1 MEQQRKDESGFTL
14 IELMIVIAIIGI
26 LAAVAI
32 PAYQDYVVRA
42 KVGEGMNLSAGAKAA
57 VSETFI
63 SSGAFPTTNSTAG
76 IADSTSISGQDV
88 GTVAV
93 GAAGVITVT
102 FSSTDSNIGSAT
114 ITLTPTNE
122 GGSISWSCASS
133 LDNRYLPN
141 NCRS

>member
-1 MEQQRKDESGFTL
+1 MSKQSNTESGFTL

-63 SSGAFPTTNSTAG
+63 SSGTFPANNTAAG
-76 IADSTSISGQDV
+76 IAASTSIKGQDV
-88 GTVAV
+88 QTVNV
-93 GAAGVITVT
+93 TTAGVISVA
-102 FSSTDSNIGSAT
+102 FSSSDSNISTNT

-122 GGSISWSCASS
+122 GGSISWVCTSS
-133 LDNRYLPN
+133 LANRYLPN
-141 NCRS
+141 NCRT